1 MSINI
6 AIEYLTAV
14 NGHHLLIQLV
24 ESYKILSTAMERG
37 LLGTKQG
44 ADADLLVYPSP
55 NAQEGDEE
63 ISSVKGGE
71 ISTDIIQLVE
81 TLGNIRVREAGVT
94 SSSSSHPTTIPGG
107 KKKKKKKR
115 GNKMMMVDMGYPP
128 PVDPTS
134 ECVLAVGTETVFMT
148 SSSTTTTT
156 AATAAA
162 TATTV
167 AATTA
172 TAVDHNPTTINQ
184 TLCPHPNKGLVMNDG
199 CRSIKDLVRQ
209 EQMSKPLRVHEY
221 YKLWGIYELDVVY

>member
-1 MSINI
+1 MFTNI

-24 ESYKILSTAMERG
+24 ESYKILSTAVERG

-44 ADADLLVYPSP
+44 ADADLLIYPSP
-55 NAQEGDEE
+55 DTQEGDEG
-63 ISSVKGGE
+63 ISSMEGGE

-94 SSSSSHPTTIPGG
+94 SSSSAHPTMISGG

-128 PVDPTS
+128 VDPAS

-156 AATAAA
+156 VATVATTTTTAAK
-162 TATTV
+162 T
-167 AATTA
+167 
-172 TAVDHNPTTINQ
+172 TAVDHNPTMINQ
-184 TLCPHPNKGLVMNDG
+184 TLCPHPNKGPVMNDG
-199 CRSIKDLVRQ
+199 CRTIKDLVRQ